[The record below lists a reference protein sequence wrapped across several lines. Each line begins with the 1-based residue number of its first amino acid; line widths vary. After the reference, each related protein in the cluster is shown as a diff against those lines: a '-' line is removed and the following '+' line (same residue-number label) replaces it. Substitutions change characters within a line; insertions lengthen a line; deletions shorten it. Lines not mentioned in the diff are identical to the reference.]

1 MAVALLQHAID
12 NQHPEVQSISPADLP
27 AMGLRI
33 RVEVPKKP
41 SAANG
46 GASNGHKHDLLVKPP
61 TKAPAPRPKNAGQ
74 KDSKPPGAG
83 RPPANGGGPG
93 KGSGT
98 PQSDRK
104 VKEAMRIAA
113 PDELSEEEVALRW
126 QENCDHEGPD
136 NAPTGAPAA
145 TIGAQSA
152 PTGVGIAGNTEAA
165 PCTQEER
172 RRKREATAMARG
184 VARTGNRAGKS
195 ARLDS
200 RPSVAKG
207 GPQPTGAVAGT
218 AVADSEN
225 TEEDPQGPVGDGNGG
240 SVGGSPDEDGEQA
253 GLNDGAGPSVEER
266 RPEGHHRGGTAVAEV
281 GGVARQTR
289 DADSEPPRGGVQPVG
304 VGKAR

>member
-27 AMGLRI
+27 AIGLRI

-46 GASNGHKHDLLVKPP
+46 GASNGHKHDLTVKPP
-61 TKAPAPRPKNAGQ
+61 KNAPAPRPKNAGQ

-83 RPPANGGGPG
+83 RLPANGGGPG

-104 VKEAMRIAA
+104 GPRRAIGEACIQIEDEVIVVTVKRPKASGSIMSQEQKKGEANRRIDTMIALMKTARDSTPGSPDDAWLPIVKEAMRIAA
-113 PDELSEEEVALRW
+113 PDELSEAEVALRW

-165 PCTQEER
+165 P
-172 RRKREATAMARG
+172 
-184 VARTGNRAGKS
+184 
-195 ARLDS
+195 
-200 RPSVAKG
+200 
-207 GPQPTGAVAGT
+207 
-218 AVADSEN
+218 
-225 TEEDPQGPVGDGNGG
+225 
-240 SVGGSPDEDGEQA
+240 
-253 GLNDGAGPSVEER
+253 
-266 RPEGHHRGGTAVAEV
+266 
-281 GGVARQTR
+281 
-289 DADSEPPRGGVQPVG
+289 
-304 VGKAR
+304 